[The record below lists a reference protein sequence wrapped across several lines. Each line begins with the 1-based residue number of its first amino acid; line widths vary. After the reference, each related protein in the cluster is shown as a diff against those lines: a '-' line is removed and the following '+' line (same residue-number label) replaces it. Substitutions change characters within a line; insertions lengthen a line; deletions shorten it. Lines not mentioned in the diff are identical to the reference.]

1 MNRYISKEDMPMT
14 NTYEKMLNITIFR
27 EMQIKTTI
35 LPSYLLG
42 WLLSKKAEQQQ
53 QKTPIQ
59 KISVGEDVEKFEPS
73 CTADGHVTV

>member
-1 MNRYISKEDMPMT
+1 
-14 NTYEKMLNITIFR
+14 
-27 EMQIKTTI
+27 MQIKTTI

-59 KISVGEDVEKFEPS
+59 KISVGEDVEKFEPLY
-73 CTADGHVTV
+73 TVDGNVKE

>member
-1 MNRYISKEDMPMT
+1 MT

-59 KISVGEDVEKFEPS
+59 KISVGEDVEKFEPLY
-73 CTADGHVTV
+73 TVDGNVKE